1 MPGRVSPR
9 SGGSAQRLREL
20 SEYLGHGDQV
30 VGIAVNFGTIG
41 DLLGKPTQ
49 RQRDLVGFAP
59 SHVDPITAQMR
70 GDLIVLNGECV
81 RTVGGV
87 EPTVQD
93 GPGGLDHDADTVAG
107 VHDRPGSP
115 LPSLPS
121 KAKTQRTAPPLAP
134 TVATMPPYPHQT
146 PTAPATAVFSHVD
159 DAEIPWQQAR
169 RQRNADGTT
178 SSVWEKWLA
187 FGTDPM
193 YLSLYARWDPGMIVR
208 RHGHNSPH
216 VVQVLRG
223 ELWCEDR
230 RLSSGSHIE
239 LPEGAAFGP
248 FRAGDDGC
256 ELFEVM
262 MGDPRSWGDR
272 PKTYAALCTEHG
284 VTPLP
289 DPPVD
294 LPPGMVDLRTLWAD

>member
-1 MPGRVSPR
+1 M
-9 SGGSAQRLREL
+9 
-20 SEYLGHGDQV
+20 
-30 VGIAVNFGTIG
+30 FGTIG
-41 DLLGKPTQ
+41 DLLGEATQ
-49 RQRDLVGFAP
+49 RQRDLVRFAP
-59 SHVDPITAQMR
+59 GHVDPVATQVW
-70 GDLIVLNGECV
+70 GDLILLNGECV
-81 RTVGGV
+81 RTLGRV
-87 EPTVQD
+87 EASVEHGT
-93 GPGGLDHDADTVAG
+93 GRLDDDADTVPG
-107 VHDRPGSP
+107 VHGRPGWPLPP
-115 LPSLPS
+115 LPS
-121 KAKTQRTAPPLAP
+121 KTKLRRTQPCLSR
-134 TVATMPPYPHQT
+134 TVRAMAAHAQQT
-146 PTAPATAVFSHVD
+146 GTTPATARFCHID
-159 DAEIPWQQAR
+159 DAGIAWQQAR

-230 RLSSGSHIE
+230 RLTPGAHIE
-239 LPEGAAFGP
+239 LPRGAAFGP
-248 FRAGDDGC
+248 FRAGDVGC

-272 PKTYAALCTEHG
+272 PETYEALCAIHG

-294 LPPGMVDLRTLWAD
+294 LPPGMADLRSLWAD